1 MASLLLPT
9 WPIDEDIY
17 KGFWINQSLGAVRGA
32 TLTLDLQAG
41 GLIIAFLAL
50 FIAATARSFWKIT
63 RFLVYA
69 IESKLGKQ
77 DGVYHQRQ
85 AILRNQPL
93 ALDAV
98 LDLCRLSYAWRDR
111 AKGSQQRVL
120 PVILI
125 ASAISAV
132 SVAAG
137 ACMESAFVGC

>member
-1 MASLLLPT
+1 MSQTLPT
-9 WPIDEDIY
+9 WSIDEDIY
-17 KGFWINQSLGAVRGA
+17 KGFWINQSLGKVRGA

-50 FIAATARSFWKIT
+50 FIAATARSVWKVT

-69 IESKLGKQ
+69 NESTLGKQ

-85 AILRNQPL
+85 AILRNQSL

-98 LDLCRLSYAWRDR
+98 LDLCRLSYAWRGR
-111 AKGSQQRVL
+111 AKGSQQRIL

-125 ASAISAV
+125 ASAISVV
-132 SVAAG
+132 SIAAG
-137 ACMESAFVGC
+137 ACIESAFVAC

>member
-1 MASLLLPT
+1 MPLTLPT
-9 WPIDEDIY
+9 GPIDQTIY
-17 KGFWINQSLGAVRGA
+17 KGFWINQSLGTVRGA

-41 GLIIAFLAL
+41 GLVIAFLAL
-50 FIAATARSFWKIT
+50 FIAVTARSVWKIT

-69 IESKLGKQ
+69 NDSTLGKQ

-98 LDLCRLSYAWRDR
+98 IDLCRLSYAWRDR
-111 AKGSQQRVL
+111 AKRSQQRIL

-125 ASAISAV
+125 ASAISVV
-132 SVAAG
+132 SIAAG
-137 ACMESAFVGC
+137 LCMESALVGC